1 MNTKEEDL
9 NASNLSL
16 DEQLNSKKAVIKSV
30 LDQNKSSQANELRG
44 LELDEVLI
52 NEILK
57 NKEERDYYDKRPQ
70 QILDLQF
77 KDTVGL
83 DYSVDF
89 QKAMERAAHW
99 GIRLDESVDKAALI
113 MLANTESGAINDEL
127 LERLY
132 KSEIRENQLTNPVA
146 KKIYHY
152 YIDNVEKEKKIEE
165 HEKTIGEKNGEIESL
180 RVVSGEKPI
189 IKAAIPSFISKYT
202 SQSK

>member
-180 RVVSGEKPI
+180 RGQVRKR
-189 IKAAIPSFISKYT
+189 
-202 SQSK
+202 